1 MAEALSRNQEQS
13 GARLLVDGTDG
24 STDTLKERLQVV
36 RVRILR
42 AWVRNHDQGLLV
54 QIACERLLHQWPIS
68 GQSAANQRPISDQ
81 SATNQRPISAPANG
95 SFNSSMP
102 KTSGRRTKRDA
113 SLACAIA
120 KASATPCQL
129 E

>member
-24 STDTLKERLQVV
+24 STDSLEERLQVV

-54 QIACERLLHQWPIS
+54 QIACERLLHQWLISDQSATNQRPISGQSATNQRPIS
-68 GQSAANQRPISDQ
+68 GQSAANQRPISGQ
-81 SATNQRPISAPANG
+81 SAANQRACE
-95 SFNSSMP
+95 
-102 KTSGRRTKRDA
+102 RLVQQLDA
-113 SLACAIA
+113 
-120 KASATPCQL
+120 
-129 E
+129 

>member
-24 STDTLKERLQVV
+24 STDTLEERLQVV

-42 AWVRNHDQGLLV
+42 AWVRNHDQWLLV
-54 QIACERLLHQWPIS
+54 QIACERLLHQWL
-68 GQSAANQRPISDQ
+68 ISDQ

-95 SFNSSMP
+95 SFSSSMP

>member
-24 STDTLKERLQVV
+24 STDTLEERLQVV

-42 AWVRNHDQGLLV
+42 AWVRDHDQWLLV
-54 QIACERLLHQWPIS
+54 QIACERLLHQWLI
-68 GQSAANQRPISDQ
+68 GDQ

-95 SFNSSMP
+95 SFSSSMP